1 MEPARARLT
10 AAAIGAQAARLI
22 RNLRRPRIAA
32 AAMPNSAIIGG
43 AGTSVPLLLPEVDE
57 LVEDEDEVEL
67 DVEVEDDVEVELD
80 VLVEDD
86 ELVLVVTLPLEVET
100 SPVEVLTE
108 PVEVETSPVEVLTE
122 PVEVETSPVEVL
134 TEPVEVETSPVLEL
148 ELVVVETSPVE
159 VEVPPVEVEVEDP
172 PLDVEVE
179 DPPVELVV
187 DTSTFTTGAS
197 PPLVVVELTITLPP
211 PLDPEKKPPK

>member
-86 ELVLVVTLPLEVET
+86 ELVLVVTCLLYT
-100 SPVEVLTE
+100 SP
-108 PVEVETSPVEVLTE
+108 SPRD
-122 PVEVETSPVEVL
+122 S
-134 TEPVEVETSPVLEL
+134 
-148 ELVVVETSPVE
+148 
-159 VEVPPVEVEVEDP
+159 
-172 PLDVEVE
+172 
-179 DPPVELVV
+179 
-187 DTSTFTTGAS
+187 
-197 PPLVVVELTITLPP
+197 
-211 PLDPEKKPPK
+211 

>member
-159 VEVPPVEVEVEDP
+159 VEVPPVEPEEEAKGR
-172 PLDVEVE
+172 LD
-179 DPPVELVV
+179 DQQ
-187 DTSTFTTGAS
+187 
-197 PPLVVVELTITLPP
+197 I
-211 PLDPEKKPPK
+211 PKGGEISSKGEQQGSSRRKSRSRSGRRKRR